1 MARRF
6 GWMSLAALAVL
17 LVTGA
22 WMATDRDLWS
32 DSTLHAKLTL
42 FVVAGG
48 LILWHLKNG
57 AAHWLQGA
65 ILLVSLVIV
74 WLGVLAVN
82 DDPYRMYIVIRRGAF
97 TTLDEGGRMVGL
109 AAVRAVRQFDMPDE
123 WLRRAGKVV
132 LRARQPS
139 QFARLLEEPHAVRR
153 GRRDRAPAAAA
164 LRALGDAAEDPG
176 DVDGARGAAVLLD
189 ARRSSTRSTRTCR

>member
-1 MARRF
+1 MTFALYLHLLAMATFVGGQLVLGLAVVPGLRGRDREGLRAVARRF

-42 FVVAGG
+42 FVAGRRVDPRAPQERRRALAAGRDPARVAGDR
-48 LILWHLKNG
+48 
-57 AAHWLQGA
+57 
-65 ILLVSLVIV
+65 
-74 WLGVLAVN
+74 LAGRVAMS

-123 WLRRAGKVV
+123 WLRARREGRAA
-132 LRARQPS
+132 RA
-139 QFARLLEEPHAVRR
+139 AAVAVR
-153 GRRDRAPAAAA
+153 AAAGGA
-164 LRALGDAAEDPG
+164 
-176 DVDGARGAAVLLD
+176 ARGPAGTA
-189 ARRSSTRSTRTCR
+189 